1 MQRLSAIVVHGSYS
15 EVYRT
20 EFNLLLERVRAR
32 VEHPVCGIYL
42 ECTEITMDVA
52 IAQFLHPHL
61 KQAAIQLQILP
72 LFLLPGVHVCEDIP
86 EAIAP
91 LTTKYPNVDMEILEY
106 FGKDNRLATL
116 LEQQFEK
123 HPQAKR
129 ILMAHGSRRHGANP
143 EIEKLAQALNA
154 QTAYW
159 ATEPSLQQ
167 TIALLTQTA
176 LEAVYVVP
184 YFLFPGKIPAAI
196 ADQFSDLKAAY
207 PRLEFYLG
215 KPFGSQPDCA
225 MAIANLLNPHQN

>member
-20 EFNLLLERVRAR
+20 EFNLLLERVSAR
-32 VEHPVCGIYL
+32 VEHPVCGVYL
-42 ECTEITMDVA
+42 ECTDISMAEA
-52 IAQFLHPHL
+52 IAEFLVPHL
-61 KQAAIQLQILP
+61 DNSALQLQILP

-91 LTTKYPNVDMEILEY
+91 LNQKYRNVEIEILDY
-106 FGKDNRLATL
+106 LGKDNRLATL

-123 HPQAKR
+123 HPKAKR

-143 EIEKLAQALNA
+143 EIEKLAQSLNA

-159 ATEPSLQQ
+159 ATEPSLQP
-167 TIALLTQTA
+167 TITLLTQSE
-176 LEAVYVVP
+176 LEVIYVVP
-184 YFLFPGKIPAAI
+184 YFLFSGRIPAAI
-196 ADQFSDLKAAY
+196 ADQITDLKSAY

-215 KPFGSQPDCA
+215 KPFGTQPDCA
-225 MAIANLLNPHQN
+225 VAIAALLNPP